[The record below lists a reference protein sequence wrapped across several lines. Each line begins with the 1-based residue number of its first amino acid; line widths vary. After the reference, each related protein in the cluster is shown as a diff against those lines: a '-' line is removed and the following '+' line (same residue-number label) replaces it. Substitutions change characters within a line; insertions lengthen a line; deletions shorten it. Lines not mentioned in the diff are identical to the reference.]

1 MTVASYEWYGRRI
14 QPRQVAH
21 IAQAH
26 ARGLGRMDIE
36 NMHVRRLSL

>member
-26 ARGLGRMDIE
+26 SRGGRMDIE
-36 NMHVRRLSL
+36 NMNVRRLIL